1 MNRRGFIKNSA
12 LASAALAFVG
22 SPLNLF
28 AGEGYVK
35 LTILHTNDTHS
46 RIDPF
51 PEGTKYAG
59 MGGAAKR
66 SAIINQIREEE
77 KNVILLDAGDIF
89 QGTPYFNMYGGEL
102 DYKLMSQMR
111 YDATT
116 LGNHDFDAGI
126 DGLIKQM
133 PFASFDFVNTNY
145 GFNDTPLL
153 NKIQKYKIIQKEN
166 IKIGITGVGI
176 ELQGLVPKSLYGN
189 VQYYNPIDMA
199 NQTASFLKN
208 EENCD
213 LIICLS
219 HLGYEYNSKKV
230 SDVVL
235 AQNSENID
243 IIIGGHTHTFMD
255 KPMVINNLKNR
266 PVVINQAG
274 WAGILLGR
282 LEVVMKA
289 ERKKNANKAAPVIFS
304 KKTIVK

>member
-1 MNRRGFIKNSA
+1 MNRRGFIRNSA
-12 LASAALAFVG
+12 LVSASLVLSG
-22 SPLNLF
+22 SPLNLM
-28 AGEGYVK
+28 AGDGYTK

-46 RIDPF
+46 RIEPF

-59 MGGAAKR
+59 MGGVAKR
-66 SAIINQIREEE
+66 AAIINQIRSEE
-77 KNVILLDAGDIF
+77 KNVLLLDAGDIF

-102 DYKLMSQMR
+102 DYKLMSQMK

-133 PFASFDFVNTNY
+133 PFATFDFVNTNY
-145 GFNDTPLL
+145 GFEDTPLL
-153 NKIQKYKIIQKEN
+153 NKIQKYKIIQKGN

-189 VQYYNPIDMA
+189 VQYYNPIDLA
-199 NQTASFLKN
+199 NQTAFFLKN

-219 HLGYEYNSKKV
+219 HLGYEYKSKKV
-230 SDVVL
+230 SDVIL
-235 AQNSENID
+235 AQNSQNID

-255 KPMVINNLKNR
+255 KPMVVNNLINQ

-274 WAGILLGR
+274 WAGILLGT
-282 LEVVMKA
+282 LEVTMKGD
-289 ERKKNANKAAPVIFS
+289 RKKNAKKSAPVILS